1 MATPSIMN
9 AGQRTGAYA
18 PGSIAAMPRRH
29 AGGVRRRDESPE
41 AFRYRMDMNA
51 MEHGQPPRGMPP
63 TGMAQIPG
71 GQSRQDRIIAARM
84 EINPDGTSAFDT
96 KRNQFNAANAGKLV
110 MDEAGNIQPAA
121 PAAAPAPGN
130 PPPPVNPATPPA
142 AVPPRP
148 SAKPPAPTQVAT
160 NVAAGI
166 LGGPAAATMS
176 KVAGAAAAMPPR
188 KPATFEGKSMEQFK
202 TGRTIERPTT
212 SANPAARRSAGG
224 EFVIPG
230 KAMNPNARWQK
241 PRAVVPSRT
250 PQLALG

>member
-1 MATPSIMN
+1 
-9 AGQRTGAYA
+9 
-18 PGSIAAMPRRH
+18 MPRRH

-51 MEHGQPPRGMPP
+51 LTHGQMPAGIMPP
-63 TGMAQIPG
+63 GMAQIPG
-71 GQSRQDRIIAARM
+71 GNRTDRIIAARM
-84 EINPDGTSAFDT
+84 EINPDGTTAFDT

-121 PAAAPAPGN
+121 AAAAPPAGN
-130 PPPPVNPATPPA
+130 PTPPATPTTPPA

-148 SAKPPAPTQVAT
+148 GTKPPAPAQMAA
-160 NVAAGI
+160 NVTAGI
-166 LGGPAAATMS
+166 VGGPAAATMS
-176 KVAGAAAAMPPR
+176 QVAGAAAAMPPR
-188 KPATFEGKSMEQFK
+188 KPATFEGKPMAQFK
-202 TGRTIERPTT
+202 AQRPAPAARPT